1 MRVRARHVTGALVG
15 LLLPLTTM
23 AQEWPAPIQ
32 ALEAQGLT
40 IHDAFDAPAGMTGY
54 AASAQGREVAIYL
67 TEDGEHAIVGNMV
80 DAEGNNLSEDPLQEI
95 VRGPQEE
102 RIWQD
107 LHDSAWVA
115 DGSDDADRVIYMFSD
130 THCPY
135 CQEFWEASR
144 AWVEAGHVQIRHI
157 LVGILDRES
166 PRQAM
171 TILEADEPAE
181 LLDRHHRGKPID
193 WLETIRPAMEDRV
206 YGNQQLME
214 SLGLVATPG
223 LIYHVDGQLEMTQG
237 IPEDM
242 ATVMGSPQPAGGLD
256 DD

>member
-1 MRVRARHVTGALVG
+1 MRIPAPFVP
-15 LLLPLTTM
+15 LLLAMSSLPMSVM
-23 AQEWPAPIQ
+23 AQEWPAPIR
-32 ALEAQGLT
+32 ALEEQNLT
-40 IHDAFDAPAGMTGY
+40 IHESFDAPAGMTGY
-54 AASAQGREVAIYL
+54 AASVQDREIAIYL

-80 DAEGNNLSEDPLQEI
+80 DAEGNNLSEAPLQEI

-102 RIWQD
+102 RIRQD
-107 LHDSAWVA
+107 LQDSAWIA
-115 DGSDDADRVIYMFSD
+115 DGRDDADRVIYMFSD

-135 CQEFWEASR
+135 CQEFWEDSR
-144 AWVEAGHVQIRHI
+144 DWVEAGNVQIRHI

-171 TILEADEPAE
+171 TILEADDPAAM
-181 LLDRHHRGKPID
+181 LDRHHRGEPIE
-193 WLETIRPAMEDRV
+193 WLETIRPEMEDQV

-242 ATVMGSPQPAGGLD
+242 ENVMGSPRP
-256 DD
+256 